1 MKRQVVLLLLLISL
15 ISSCAGCNW
24 KEQEIPPTDGPCF
37 EYHELYLMYGDE
49 LYSYPAEGEFRWL
62 DGEAEIEARG
72 FTRIAEVALRD
83 DHAIP
88 SKHLQATQM
97 DVGTPIYAGGGD
109 GALYVLLFDG
119 ILWRLVPCSVE
130 AEPSQSLT
138 PTGYPS
144 GEYQHIYLLYN
155 GVMYTYDT
163 TGTGRWEAGEAQAE
177 SMGLSK
183 VAEVE
188 LVDNHNP
195 PTENLQATR
204 LTVGDPIYAREG
216 EDCVYVLLE
225 NGTLWR
231 LNPCSAADDPRNG

>member
-1 MKRQVVLLLLLISL
+1 MRRTICFLLALGLLLLLCACGQAEPEIS
-15 ISSCAGCNW
+15 
-24 KEQEIPPTDGPCF
+24 PTDGPCF
-37 EYHELYLMYGDE
+37 EYHELYLMYGGV
-49 LYSYPAEGEFRWL
+49 LYSYPVEGEFRWL
-62 DGEAEIEARG
+62 DGEAEIAARG

-88 SKHLQATQM
+88 SEHLQATQM
-97 DVGTPIYAGGGD
+97 DVGTPIYAGEGD
-109 GALYVLLFDG
+109 DALYVLLFDG

-130 AEPSQSLT
+130 VEPSHSLT

-163 TGTGRWEAGEAQAE
+163 SGTGRWEEGEAQAE
-177 SMGLSK
+177 TMGLTK

-188 LVDNHNP
+188 IVDNHNP

-204 LTVGDPIYAREG
+204 LTVGDPIYAKEG
-216 EDCVYVLLE
+216 EDCIYVLLE
-225 NGTLWR
+225 SGTLWR

>member
-1 MKRQVVLLLLLISL
+1 MKRSICFLLALGMLLLL
-15 ISSCAGCNW
+15 CGCG
-24 KEQEIPPTDGPCF
+24 QGP
-37 EYHELYLMYGDE
+37 
-49 LYSYPAEGEFRWL
+49 
-62 DGEAEIEARG
+62 
-72 FTRIAEVALRD
+72 V
-83 DHAIP
+83 
-88 SKHLQATQM
+88 
-97 DVGTPIYAGGGD
+97 TPD
-109 GALYVLLFDG
+109 
-119 ILWRLVPCSVE
+119 P